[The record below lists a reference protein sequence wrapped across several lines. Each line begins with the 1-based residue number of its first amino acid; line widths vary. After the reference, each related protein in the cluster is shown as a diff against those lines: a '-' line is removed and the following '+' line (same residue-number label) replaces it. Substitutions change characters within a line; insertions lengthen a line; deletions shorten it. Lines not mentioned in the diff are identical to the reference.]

1 MFEFTKL
8 SNIIRIRFTAKIS
21 FKMPKEGRHTDK
33 GSPPIIACLS
43 SFFSL
48 LFSSFS
54 LYHTVNDKHHWNLV
68 SRSQTCLV
76 VLNLPEFINKSYCLL
91 LAVQRDSPNCKKHS
105 EKNNSHE
112 REHDLRRDVKLRIV
126 VTESLT
132 RSSKKQNLVRKSK
145 GRAVAKDQGNVRKGK
160 SVSSTTELVS
170 QNGETKRRFWSK
182 FRL

>member
-1 MFEFTKL
+1 M
-8 SNIIRIRFTAKIS
+8 
-21 FKMPKEGRHTDK
+21 
-33 GSPPIIACLS
+33 
-43 SFFSL
+43 
-48 LFSSFS
+48 
-54 LYHTVNDKHHWNLV
+54 
-68 SRSQTCLV
+68 
-76 VLNLPEFINKSYCLL
+76 

-112 REHDLRRDVKLRIV
+112 REHDLRRDLKLRIV

-170 QNGETKRRFWSK
+170 QNRETKRRF
-182 FRL
+182 